1 MEYAVSP
8 FALPTTAWRQTA
20 PRSAGCISKAAV
32 VPMRKNVEGFIQS
45 PLGAFR
51 FDGVDIGE

>member
-1 MEYAVSP
+1 
-8 FALPTTAWRQTA
+8 
-20 PRSAGCISKAAV
+20 
-32 VPMRKNVEGFIQS
+32 MRKNVEGFIQS

>member
-1 MEYAVSP
+1 MRSP
-8 FALPTTAWRQTA
+8 IRLPTTAWRQTA
-20 PRSAGCISKAAV
+20 PGLAGCISKAAV
-32 VPMRKNVEGFIQS
+32 VPMRKNVEAFIQS